1 MQAVTTPNDRTTS
14 DRTISWGLTA
24 LTAAAAIAIRL
35 ARVPNVFAVG
45 ALGLYAGGR
54 LRWWLAWA
62 PSMAVMAVTDLIL
75 QKWFAYAPFDPFVYV
90 AFLGYVALGRLLVR
104 TRSPGRIGLAAV
116 LGSLQ
121 FYLITNFG
129 TWYTSHGVTP
139 PMYPLTITG
148 LMACYVAGLPFLG
161 YALLSD
167 LGFSAAVFGAEA
179 WLAQHASEPATE
191 EVRV

>member
-1 MQAVTTPNDRTTS
+1 MQAMTVPNDRATR
-14 DRTISWGLTA
+14 DRTVSWALTA
-24 LTAAAAIAIRL
+24 LTAAAAIALRL
-35 ARVPNVFAVG
+35 ARVPNIYAVG

-54 LRWWLAWA
+54 LRWWLAWV

-75 QKWFAYAPFDPFVYV
+75 QQWLAYPPFDPWVY
-90 AFLGYVALGRLLVR
+90 ASFLGYIILGRLLVR

-121 FYLITNFG
+121 FFLITNFG
-129 TWYTSHGVTP
+129 TWYTSHGVSP
-139 PMYPLTITG
+139 PMYPPTIAG

-161 YALLSD
+161 YTLVGD

-179 WLAQHASEPATE
+179 WLTHHASAPAAE
-191 EVRV
+191 EVRA